1 VEVGTAAVA
10 RAIERAG
17 WRRED
22 VDFLATTTCTGR
34 VCPSLDAQI
43 INELGLKP
51 CIQRVHVG
59 DTGCASAM
67 VAMQQV
73 SNHLRAFPG
82 HRAVMVAVEIC
93 SAAYFLDDR
102 LESAVAHAIFADG
115 AGAIALSADG
125 AGPEIVEH
133 RTMFRSEHLGAMGF
147 EYPGGRPRVVLS
159 KDVRRIG
166 AGMMKE
172 MADALMASHGLKK
185 DDIAHFVLHSAGRRV
200 IEQVGKLMELDEN
213 RLAHSRNVLQ
223 QYGNMSSATVVFVL
237 DDLLRSGSAGA
248 GRLGPRDRA
257 RWASRPR
264 RAAPAGSMPFFLR
277 WPGPRRAR
285 DHRRAARPLRR
296 WRCMTDISRVNA
308 LFGGRMV
315 TMIHV
320 KRLLTR
326 CPPTGSSPCS
336 TWDGAGTSAR
346 ACAGRGA
353 RAGAS
358 ASSRW
363 TAIRPRCGSRR
374 SWCGTT
380 PRSPSCAAMRSP
392 CRSARRR
399 WISPSPR

>member
-1 VEVGTAAVA
+1 MSGYDDPRRMGFFSNSLIETRHLYMDPETFTPDESVDQLNERWRRGAVEVGKAAVA

-17 WRRED
+17 WQRGD

-51 CIQRVHVG
+51 TIQRVHVG

-73 SNHLRAFPG
+73 SNHLRAFPE

-115 AGAIALSADG
+115 AGAIAISTEA

-172 MADALMASHGLKK
+172 MADALLASHGLKK
-185 DDIAHFVLHSAGRRV
+185 EDIAHFVLHSAGRRV
-200 IEQVGKLMELDEN
+200 IEQVGKLMELDES
-213 RLAHSRNVLQ
+213 RLAHSRQRAPAVREHVLRHR
-223 QYGNMSSATVVFVL
+223 G
-237 DDLLRSGSAGA
+237 LRARRPAALARAGA
-248 GRLGPRDRA
+248 GRLGPHDRA
-257 RWASRPR
+257 RAGLRGR
-264 RAAPAGSMPFFLR
+264 GRAAPLVACRSF
-277 WPGPRRAR
+277 
-285 DHRRAARPLRR
+285 RR
-296 WRCMTDISRVNA
+296 WRA
-308 LFGGRMV
+308 
-315 TMIHV
+315 
-320 KRLLTR
+320 
-326 CPPTGSSPCS
+326 P
-336 TWDGAGTSAR
+336 R
-346 ACAGRGA
+346 ACSRSSTGR
-353 RAGAS
+353 
-358 ASSRW
+358 
-363 TAIRPRCGSRR
+363 P
-374 SWCGTT
+374 
-380 PRSPSCAAMRSP
+380 SPSRTWRAA
-392 CRSARRR
+392 
-399 WISPSPR
+399 